1 MYLGRRAALGGLAMA
16 GLAAAARAQAWPA
29 KAVTWVVPFS
39 AGGVND
45 VFARPI
51 AAHVVGALGQSMVVD
66 NRSGAGGTIGAAL
79 AARAPAD
86 GYTLLVGNTAHTYA
100 PLIYPQA
107 GFDLLRDFAPV
118 AAFARVNQALVVN
131 PAVLPVASLQEFI
144 ELARRK
150 PDSIDIASAGLG
162 TVPHLAIELLEARVG
177 IRLNHTPYR
186 GSGPALMDLLSG
198 TVGAIFNPVA
208 NLVEYVRAGK
218 LRVLAVAGRRREPLL
233 PDVPTM
239 DEAGLADF
247 RAIAWVG
254 LFAPRLTPAP
264 VLDRL
269 HGAVQAALD
278 AGDIKRIWADQGAR
292 VELESRDDFA
302 GFVGREV
309 ERWSRITKATEIDMD

>member
-1 MYLGRRAALGGLAMA
+1 MQLGRRAALGGLAMA
-16 GLAAAARAQAWPA
+16 GVGATARAQAWPA
-29 KAVTWVVPFS
+29 RTVTWIVPFA

-51 AAHVVGALGQSMVVD
+51 SAHVSQALGQSMVVD
-66 NRSGAGGTIGAAL
+66 NRSGAGGTLGAAM
-79 AARAPAD
+79 AARAAPD

-118 AAFARVNQALVVN
+118 SAFARVNQALVIN
-131 PAVLPVASLQEFI
+131 PAVLPVTSLQEFI
-144 ELARRK
+144 ALARKK

-162 TVPHLAIELLEARVG
+162 TVPHLATELLEARLG

-186 GSGPALMDLLSG
+186 GSGPALLDLLSG

-208 NLVEYVRAGK
+208 NLMGYVRTGK
-218 LRVLAVAGRRREPLL
+218 LRVLAVAGRRREPML

-239 DEAGLADF
+239 DEAGVADF

-254 LFAPRLTPAP
+254 LFAPRATPAP

-269 HGAVQAALD
+269 HGAVQAALEAD
-278 AGDIKRIWADQGAR
+278 DVKRIWADQGAR
-292 VELESRDDFA
+292 VELESRSDFE

-309 ERWSRITKATEIDMD
+309 ERWSRITKATAIEMD

>member
-1 MYLGRRAALGGLAMA
+1 MRLGRRAALGGLATA
-16 GLAAAARAQAWPA
+16 GLAAPAASQAWPA
-29 KAVTWVVPFS
+29 KTVTWIVPFS

-51 AAHVVGALGQSMVVD
+51 AAHVGQAVGQSVVVD
-66 NRSGAGGTIGAAL
+66 NRSGAGGTLGAAV
-79 AARAPAD
+79 AARAAPD
-86 GYTLLVGNTAHTYA
+86 GYTCLIANTAHTYA

-118 AAFARVNQALVVN
+118 SAFARVNQALVVN
-131 PAVLPVASLQEFI
+131 PAVLPVGTLREFI
-144 ELARRK
+144 ELARQK

-162 TVPHLAIELLEARVG
+162 TVPHLAIELLEARLN

-198 TVGAIFNPVA
+198 TVGAMFNPVA
-208 NLVEYVRAGK
+208 NLMEYVRTGK
-218 LRVLAVAGRRREPLL
+218 LRVLAVAGRRREPML

-239 DEAGLADF
+239 DEAGLSDF

-254 LFAPRLTPAP
+254 LFAPRATPAP

-269 HGAVQAALD
+269 HGAVQAALE
-278 AGDIKRIWADQGAR
+278 AENVKRVWADQGAR
-292 VELESRDDFA
+292 VEHESRADFA
-302 GFVGREV
+302 AFVGREV
-309 ERWSRITKATEIDMD
+309 ERWARITKATAIEMD